1 MSSRTPGF
9 NSFAISMV
17 AACAMLACG
26 SIPSDKKYERPALDV
41 PASLSSGAAGA
52 GSTASA
58 SSIEWLTWWKA
69 FQDPVLDALLAEAA
83 SNSQDLALATARIA
97 EARATLDQNQSN
109 FYPSVDLNASAT
121 RRRSSENS
129 STFNPVAGG
138 DARDRQLGLSASY
151 EFDFWGK
158 YARADD
164 AARAR
169 LLSQAASR
177 GTVLTTLY
185 ANVAQGYFA
194 LRALDAQQVLAEQTL
209 ATRQE
214 NLRLQKRRLE
224 GGVVGELDVRQAES
238 EAASVQATL
247 QLTLQNRS
255 NAESALAVLLG
266 RKPSD
271 IFRPVVARGMA
282 VGTLVATVAIPADL
296 PSDVLARRPDI
307 ISAEQ
312 NLIAANADIGQAR
325 AAFFPKLSLTAGLG
339 LQSKDLSNLFD
350 PASLFW
356 NLLGNLTQP
365 VFRAGAI
372 GAVVAAANAREQ
384 QALAQY
390 TQTVQNAFRDV
401 HDALN
406 NVAAGRDI
414 TTTTTRR
421 IDALRSTLRL
431 ADLRYKNGYSS
442 YLEVLN
448 AQRDLA
454 QAESGLID
462 IQRSQL
468 NAVVSLYKALGGGW
482 DAGTLVGQV
491 AKPLP

>member
-1 MSSRTPGF
+1 MSSRTRGLK
-9 NSFAISMV
+9 SCAISLV
-17 AACAMLACG
+17 AACAMVACG
-26 SIPSDKKYERPALDV
+26 SIPPDKRYERPALDV
-41 PASLSSGAAGA
+41 PVSLSSGAAGA
-52 GSTASA
+52 GTASA
-58 SSIEWLTWWKA
+58 ASNIDWITWWKT

-109 FYPSVDLNASAT
+109 FYPSVDLNASVN

-129 STFNPVAGG
+129 GTFNAAAGAYSG
-138 DARDRQLGLSASY
+138 DGQFGLSASY

-185 ANVAQGYFA
+185 ADVAQSYFA
-194 LRALDAQQVLAEQTL
+194 LRALDAQQGLAEQTL
-209 ATRQE
+209 VTRQE

-247 QLTLQNRS
+247 QLTLQNRA

-271 IFRPVVARGMA
+271 IFRPVVARGTT

-307 ISAEQ
+307 VSAEQ

-339 LQSKDLSNLFD
+339 LQSKDLSKLFD

-365 VFRAGAI
+365 VFRAGAL
-372 GAVVAAANAREQ
+372 GAVAAAANAREQ

-414 TTTTTRR
+414 TATTTRR

-482 DAGTLVGQV
+482 DAGTLVGQ
-491 AKPLP
+491 AGK

>member
-1 MSSRTPGF
+1 M
-9 NSFAISMV
+9 
-17 AACAMLACG
+17 
-26 SIPSDKKYERPALDV
+26 
-41 PASLSSGAAGA
+41 
-52 GSTASA
+52 
-58 SSIEWLTWWKA
+58 
-69 FQDPVLDALLAEAA
+69 LDALLAEAA
-83 SNSQDLALATARIA
+83 SNSQDVALATARMA

-109 FYPSVDLNASAT
+109 FYPSVDLNASAN
-121 RRRSSENS
+121 RRRSSENAG
-129 STFNPVAGG
+129 TFNAAAGAHSG
-138 DARDRQLGLSASY
+138 EGQFGLSASY

-185 ANVAQGYFA
+185 ANVAQSYFA

-255 NAESALAVLLG
+255 SAESALAVLLG
-266 RKPSD
+266 RKPAD
-271 IFRPVVARGMA
+271 IFRPLLARGNA
-282 VGTLVATVAIPADL
+282 VGALVATVAIPADL
-296 PSDVLARRPDI
+296 PSDVLARRPDVV
-307 ISAEQ
+307 SAEQ

-339 LQSKDLSNLFD
+339 LQSRDLSRLFD

-356 NLLGNLTQP
+356 NLVSNLTWNLVSNLTQP

-390 TQTVQNAFRDV
+390 TQAVQNAFHDV

-414 TTTTTRR
+414 TATTTRR

-482 DAGTLVGQV
+482 DAGAIVVQV
-491 AKPLP
+491 AKP